1 VSAPCAGPAPSA
13 PVSAPIPSA
22 PAPAIAVIA
31 GSATPSPAWSPVFS
45 TTSGDGYVVDPKWVK
60 QYPDLYGP
68 DAKDPDNGEGDF
80 ECNDAISQIVNKF
93 TGIGGTFSTWG
104 ERHAFIIAAQIG
116 YLNVHHDADV
126 PPVPT
131 FFLKEA
137 HYWRTGI
144 IMGRAAAKL
153 ETQMPDWKIITGI
166 FAAGGVTLTAIWKL
180 LLPFLGV
187 G

>member
-1 VSAPCAGPAPSA
+1 M
-13 PVSAPIPSA
+13 
-22 PAPAIAVIA
+22 
-31 GSATPSPAWSPVFS
+31 
-45 TTSGDGYVVDPKWVK
+45 VDPKWVK

-93 TGIGGTFSTWG
+93 TGIGGTFSTWS

-126 PPVPT
+126 PPVPE
-131 FFLKEA
+131 FFQGEA

-153 ETQMPDWKIITGI
+153 ETQISDWKIITGI